1 MEVSRKNAFFEK
13 LKLNV
18 TDSFE
23 RLRKAVDMREKLLL
37 RQLTVLVQQ
46 AQHITHEFESIRFSG
61 DGEEDLI
68 GCIRAYG
75 RYNTENLNI
84 MLQKEP
90 YENEDYI
97 LPSNDHDIMHKSC
110 RQGADDER
118 DPESEEIVVEFF
130 NNRSL
135 IREGA
140 EMLCESIINLTLNES
155 RELIDRTIG
164 GGVKPT
170 TDLVSAQEEGVR
182 IEEHGSLSELR
193 TCKIDPTAYRLP
205 HRNHR
210 RSSLSGV
217 ALRDEANGGDW
228 VPFQGELHNIV
239 KELGAE
245 GNDDGCNNNRKPSGG
260 NLGNQHPL
268 VATKTRS
275 TSRDGDRLVSHS
287 FPTPHRM
294 IPKASQTDALQI
306 AGTDSEGNL
315 TPCKAATDKR
325 VHNVGHLTMGGCG
338 STINLKNVTNLT
350 INACPE
356 RLPAPIVTK
365 TVELASATEGA
376 GNTVPSEEG
385 SPVCGFY
392 KRLITENKILRNH
405 IFNSKETTD
414 PANMANQPTVD
425 ADSSSASAKTSSQDS
440 LYDLYYEVLRSVAE
454 EQAEMKRKIAEKNH
468 PSLGMMMRD
477 MYDRL
482 IEQAKTNGPTPLTKK
497 DKTEKKE
504 EEQQEGEAETDATHI
519 QQWLEQI
526 FTEPETEPI
535 QNDDMLEFS
544 KID

>member
-1 MEVSRKNAFFEK
+1 MEISKKNAFFEK

-18 TDSFE
+18 TDSFD

-46 AQHITHEFESIRFSG
+46 AQHITHEFDSIRFSG

-68 GCIRAYG
+68 GRIRAYG

-164 GGVKPT
+164 GGCGVKLT
-170 TDLVSAQEEGVR
+170 TDLVSGEEEGVR
-182 IEEHGSLSELR
+182 LEEHDLSEVR

-239 KELGAE
+239 QELGAE
-245 GNDDGCNNNRKPSGG
+245 GDDDGCNNNRKPGSGNVG
-260 NLGNQHPL
+260 NQQQHPL

-275 TSRDGDRLVSHS
+275 TSRDGDKLVSHS

-294 IPKASQTDALQI
+294 IPKASQTDGLLI
-306 AGTDSEGNL
+306 ATTDSEGNL

-356 RLPAPIVTK
+356 RMPAPTVTK
-365 TVELASATEGA
+365 TVERASATEGA

-405 IFNSKETTD
+405 IFNAKETTD
-414 PANMANQPTVD
+414 PVNIANQPTVD

-440 LYDLYYEVLRSVAE
+440 LYELYYEVLRSVAE
-454 EQAEMKRKIAEKNH
+454 EKAEMKRKIAEKNH

-482 IEQAKTNGPTPLTKK
+482 IEQAKANGANPLVKK
-497 DKTEKKE
+497 EKTEE
-504 EEQQEGEAETDATHI
+504 EAETDATHI

>member
-1 MEVSRKNAFFEK
+1 MEISKKNAFFEK

-46 AQHITHEFESIRFSG
+46 AQHITHEFDSIRFSG

-68 GCIRAYG
+68 GRIRAYG

-164 GGVKPT
+164 GGGGVKPT
-170 TDLVSAQEEGVR
+170 TELVSGEEEGVR
-182 IEEHGSLSELR
+182 LEEHDLSEVR

-245 GNDDGCNNNRKPSGG
+245 GGDDGCNNNRKLSGG
-260 NLGNQHPL
+260 NVGNQHQL
-268 VATKTRS
+268 VAAKTRS
-275 TSRDGDRLVSHS
+275 TSRDGDKLVPHS

-294 IPKASQTDALQI
+294 IPKASQTDGLLI
-306 AGTDSEGNL
+306 ATTDSEGNV

-325 VHNVGHLTMGGCG
+325 MHNVGHLTMGGCG

-356 RLPAPIVTK
+356 RLPAPPVTK
-365 TVELASATEGA
+365 TVEQASATEGA
-376 GNTVPSEEG
+376 LPSEEG

-414 PANMANQPTVD
+414 PANIVNQPTVD

-440 LYDLYYEVLRSVAE
+440 LYELYYEVLRSVAE
-454 EQAEMKRKIAEKNH
+454 EKAEMKRKIAEKNH

-477 MYDRL
+477 KYDRL
-482 IEQAKTNGPTPLTKK
+482 IEQAKANGTNPLTKK
-497 DKTEKKE
+497 DKTDE
-504 EEQQEGEAETDATHI
+504 EAETDATHI

>member
-1 MEVSRKNAFFEK
+1 MEISKKNAFFEK

-18 TDSFE
+18 TDSFD

-46 AQHITHEFESIRFSG
+46 AQHITHEFDSIRFSG

-68 GCIRAYG
+68 GRIRAYG

-164 GGVKPT
+164 VKPT
-170 TDLVSAQEEGVR
+170 TDLVSGEEEDVR
-182 IEEHGSLSELR
+182 LEEHDLPEVR

-217 ALRDEANGGDW
+217 ALRDETNCGDW

-245 GNDDGCNNNRKPSGG
+245 GSDDGCNNNRKPSGG
-260 NLGNQHPL
+260 NLGNQHQL
-268 VATKTRS
+268 VAAKTRS
-275 TSRDGDRLVSHS
+275 TSRDGDKLVSHS

-294 IPKASQTDALQI
+294 IPKASQTDGLLI
-306 AGTDSEGNL
+306 AATDSEGNL

-356 RLPAPIVTK
+356 RLPAPTVTK
-365 TVELASATEGA
+365 TVERASATEA
-376 GNTVPSEEG
+376 AENKVPSEEG

-414 PANMANQPTVD
+414 TANIANQPTLD

-454 EQAEMKRKIAEKNH
+454 EKAEMKRKIAEKNH

-482 IEQAKTNGPTPLTKK
+482 IEQAKATGANPLIKQE
-497 DKTEKKE
+497 KTEE
-504 EEQQEGEAETDATHI
+504 EAETDATHI